1 MLGES
6 PPSAFESTAI
16 LMIKKIAL
24 LLAAMIAALVV
35 VVAMQPSEF
44 RITRTATVSAP
55 AAAVFA
61 QVNDFHNWETWSPWA
76 KLDPAM
82 KQTFAGAPAG
92 TGAIYTWAGNAQ
104 VGEGRMTVTESRPN
118 ELIKI
123 KLEFLKPFA
132 SVATADFTFNTESN
146 QTSVTWSME
155 GRNNFFAKAIGL
167 FLNMD
172 KMVGGQFETGLA
184 QMKAAAET
192 ASKQQSA
199 GSPVQSRQEQ
209 Q

>member
-1 MLGES
+1 MLGELLLH
-6 PPSAFESTAI
+6 PFQSTVV

-24 LLAAMIAALVV
+24 IFAAMIAVFVV

-61 QVNDFHNWETWSPWA
+61 QVNDFHHWGAWSPWA

-82 KQTFAGAPAG
+82 KQTFEGAPAG
-92 TGAIYTWAGNAQ
+92 TGAIYTWAGNSQ
-104 VGEGRMTVTESRPN
+104 IGEGRMTVIDSRPN

-132 SVATADFTFNTESN
+132 SVASADFAFKTKGD
-146 QTSVTWSME
+146 QTSVTWNME

-172 KMVGGQFETGLA
+172 KMVGGQFEMGLA
-184 QMKAAAET
+184 QMAAAAET
-192 ASKQQSA
+192 ASRQQTGISA
-199 GSPVQSRQEQ
+199 IHGR
-209 Q
+209 